1 VTPSVKILFV
11 INRISVVLGGKSSVE
26 RRLGLGRVV
35 DKIGLD
41 SGIRGRSQHQS
52 FLKSRIRELRRINT
66 NVSFFDHF
74 SGILGRR
81 SFARRELSKNSVE
94 LIADVVH
101 GNLAETRRG
110 TRGRGA
116 TRTDEHGTGYRMR
129 GAGLVGARIK
139 CTNDK
144 VVRIAGRVNSTNGS
158 NVGAVELHAGGQ
170 GGEIDGDRHRNGNNG
185 GIGNKDSNSR
195 GHGGTGRTPRKRAG
209 KSSGALARPAGMTEV
224 ET

>member
-1 VTPSVKILFV
+1 MAKVQL
-11 INRISVVLGGKSSVE
+11 
-26 RRLGLGRVV
+26 
-35 DKIGLD
+35 
-41 SGIRGRSQHQS
+41 
-52 FLKSRIRELRRINT
+52 
-66 NVSFFDHF
+66 
-74 SGILGRR
+74 
-81 SFARRELSKNSVE
+81 
-94 LIADVVH
+94 
-101 GNLAETRRG
+101 
-110 TRGRGA
+110 
-116 TRTDEHGTGYRMR
+116 
-129 GAGLVGARIK
+129 
-139 CTNDK
+139 